1 KLGSKTVESFIQ
13 SISPT
18 TQRIKA
24 LIAEG
29 GQEERAEELLRDGL
43 WDKARQRLESLSKND
58 RTAED
63 WYNLGLSY
71 EAGALSRDDYQ
82 QARGAYLEALK
93 KENMNRDFATSVGR
107 VEQRLAEYRQLAS
120 QRAI

>member
-1 KLGSKTVESFIQ
+1 M
-13 SISPT
+13 
-18 TQRIKA
+18 
-24 LIAEG
+24 IAEG
-29 GQEERAEELLRDGL
+29 GQEGRAEELLRDGL

-71 EAGALSRDDYQ
+71 EAGALSSDDYQ
-82 QARGAYLEALK
+82 QARRAYLEALK
-93 KENMNRDFATSVGR
+93 KENMNRDFAASLGR
-107 VEQRLAEYRQLAS
+107 VEQRLAEYRQLTA